1 MSIIVFL
8 IIILFMIQE
17 ASVMGLLRT
26 VLIILLVYF
35 GFKILARLFAPLLLR
50 FVAKKA
56 EQKFGQQFGGFKSQA
71 EQRQKQ
77 TQKEG
82 ETVIDKMPNQN
93 KQSNTKVGEYVDYE
107 EID

>member
-26 VLIILLVYF
+26 VLVILLVYF

-56 EQKFGQQFGGFKSQA
+56 EQKFGQQFGGFKNQA
-71 EQRQKQ
+71 DQRQQQAK
-77 TQKEG
+77 KEG